1 MVTAEKLRTQ
11 GSKNEGNRRVL
22 VNGRRRFKK
31 IREEEEN
38 LKNITEE
45 LQEERRI
52 QEGRSMDGVRRTH
65 EVMRLDKKKGGQ
77 HR

>member
-1 MVTAEKLRTQ
+1 M
-11 GSKNEGNRRVL
+11 
-22 VNGRRRFKK
+22 NGRIRFKK

-52 QEGRSMDGVRRTH
+52 QEDEVWTEFEEYMRS
-65 EVMRLDKKKGGQ
+65 
-77 HR
+77 